1 MDPFKRKVLF
11 YAIKHLNILEVKLFD
26 LLEALNKKRREYFI
40 VYISKPPS
48 SIGTPSSKSSD
59 SLRACLEL
67 NFAPG

>member
-40 VYISKPPS
+40 FYISKQALVPRQVNQLTRLGPV
-48 SIGTPSSKSSD
+48 
-59 SLRACLEL
+59 
-67 NFAPG
+67 